1 MDDVT
6 HSLAGLIADRRRDL
20 GNPSLAA
27 MYRMG
32 DLPEDGI
39 TYEAFRQLAK
49 GITASTRRPTTV
61 RDLALICRVS
71 EDEVR
76 SAEAGYTPPGGW
88 QKYDRL
94 TVSEKKAVEGVMDAI
109 LAARDQE
116 VSNAGRSPKD
126 QKTDEQQ
133 EPGWQEGGGS
143 DGGQSEDQKS
153 PAGGGEVVE
162 FPNRQKLVD
171 QGLPVDEAADDHR
184 LNLPPD
190 DEDVSQDPDD
200 WPDGGE

>member
-1 MDDVT
+1 MDDVNS
-6 HSLAGLIADRRRDL
+6 SLADLIARRKRDL
-20 GNPSLAA
+20 GYSSLRA
-27 MYRMG
+27 MYRAAS
-32 DLPEDGI
+32 LPNRGAL
-39 TYEAFRQLAK
+39 TYESFRRLAK
-49 GITASTRRPTTV
+49 GETAATRREYTV
-61 RDLALICRVS
+61 HDLALICRVS

-126 QKTDEQQ
+126 QKSSEQQ
-133 EPGWQEGGGS
+133 EPGRQEGGS
-143 DGGQSEDQKS
+143 DDGQSDAQKS
-153 PAGGGEVVE
+153 PAGGGVTSIHDRR
-162 FPNRQKLVD
+162 RQKVID
-171 QGLPVDEAADDHR
+171 QGQPVVEAADDHP

-200 WPDGGE
+200 WGED